1 MILATT
7 VNTSIRIGNTAVNL
21 TSSANVQQLI
31 ATAMS
36 SIHYFALT
44 VSLCIFLLAIVRNYT
59 QFGEHI
65 GVRFIGSLL
74 VVLVMIFSFPK
85 ICDAVQNATYSYSQ
99 GTSTTM
105 ENMFCWLT
113 EQKPN
118 AGKDPSEKQSLAQK
132 IAHFP
137 ESMLHAVQA
146 AMCNIFYVNGIFLG
160 KTIRDIVYFIFK
172 CLYNGV
178 LCLTPIFFAAMLI
191 PETKHIGVNFI
202 VTTVGIALMP
212 LCFLFGDLCNIWLAE
227 HMWNV
232 LGLGSN
238 GTFWNVLGL
247 GSNGTFWTLARS
259 GQALS
264 APVGTVL
271 GYIGFGI
278 AYALIAGVV
287 YVVLPF
293 LYMKLFRTGS
303 PGSPVGLMAT
313 AVGKAVNAAVVGG
326 SMLATA
332 GTAAPAAGAVAGG
345 SSAATGAANAA
356 KSAAKATQ
364 SGSGSAAKGLNKAAQ
379 EIDDAA
385 NASPGK

>member
-59 QFGEHI
+59 QFGEHV

-74 VVLVMIFSFPK
+74 VALVMIFSFPK

-238 GTFWNVLGL
+238 GTFW
-247 GSNGTFWTLARS
+247 TLARS

-287 YVVLPF
+287 YVILPF

-303 PGSPVGLMAT
+303 PGSPVGLMA
-313 AVGKAVNAAVVGG
+313 AAIGKAFNAAVVGG
-326 SMLATA
+326 TMCAAA
-332 GTAAPAAGAVAGG
+332 GTAAPAAGAVTGG
-345 SSAATGAANAA
+345 SSAATGAVNAA
-356 KSAAKATQ
+356 KSAAKTMQ
-364 SGSGSAAKGLNKAAQ
+364 SESDSVANEMNNIAQ
-379 EIDDAA
+379 EIDNAA

>member
-65 GVRFIGSLL
+65 GVRFIGSML

-172 CLYNGV
+172 CLYNGA

-202 VTTVGIALMP
+202 VTTVGIVLMP

-227 HMWNV
+227 HM
-232 LGLGSN
+232 
-238 GTFWNVLGL
+238 WNVLGL

-287 YVVLPF
+287 YVILPF

-303 PGSPVGLMAT
+303 PGSPVGLMA
-313 AVGKAVNAAVVGG
+313 AAIGKAFNAAVVGG
-326 SMLATA
+326 TMCAAA
-332 GTAAPAAGAVAGG
+332 GTAAPAAGAVTGG
-345 SSAATGAANAA
+345 SSAATGAVNAA
-356 KSAAKATQ
+356 KSAAKTMQ
-364 SGSGSAAKGLNKAAQ
+364 SESDSVANEMNNIAQ
-379 EIDDAA
+379 EIDNAA

>member
-36 SIHYFALT
+36 SIHYFALS

-99 GTSTTM
+99 GTSMTM

-118 AGKDPSEKQSLAQK
+118 AGKEPSEKQSLAQK

-137 ESMLHAVQA
+137 ESMLHAIQA

-227 HMWNV
+227 HM
-232 LGLGSN
+232 
-238 GTFWNVLGL
+238 WNVLGL

-345 SSAATGAANAA
+345 NSAAAGAANAA

-364 SGSGSAAKGLNKAAQ
+364 SGSDSAVKGMNKAAQ

>member
-65 GVRFIGSLL
+65 GVRFIASLL

-99 GTSTTM
+99 GTSMTM

-137 ESMLHAVQA
+137 ENMLHAVQA

-172 CLYNGV
+172 CLYNGA

-227 HMWNV
+227 HM
-232 LGLGSN
+232 
-238 GTFWNVLGL
+238 WNVLGL

-303 PGSPVGLMAT
+303 PGSPVGLMAM
-313 AVGKAVNAAVVGG
+313 AVGKAFNAAVVGG

-332 GTAAPAAGAVAGG
+332 GTAAPAAGAVTGG

-364 SGSGSAAKGLNKAAQ
+364 SGSDSAVKGMNKAAQ

>member
-99 GTSTTM
+99 GTSMTM

-118 AGKDPSEKQSLAQK
+118 AGKEPSEKQSLAQK

-137 ESMLHAVQA
+137 ESMLHAIQA

-172 CLYNGV
+172 CLYNGA

-202 VTTVGIALMP
+202 VMTVGIVLMP

-227 HMWNV
+227 HM
-232 LGLGSN
+232 
-238 GTFWNVLGL
+238 WNVLGL

-287 YVVLPF
+287 YVILPF

-303 PGSPVGLMAT
+303 PGSPVGLMA
-313 AVGKAVNAAVVGG
+313 AAIGKAFNAAVVGG
-326 SMLATA
+326 TMCAAA
-332 GTAAPAAGAVAGG
+332 GTAAPAAGAVTGG
-345 SSAATGAANAA
+345 SSAATGAVNAA
-356 KSAAKATQ
+356 KSAAKTMQ
-364 SGSGSAAKGLNKAAQ
+364 SESDSVANEMNNIAQ
-379 EIDDAA
+379 EIDNAA

>member
-59 QFGEHI
+59 LFGEHV

-172 CLYNGV
+172 CLYNGA

-227 HMWNV
+227 HM
-232 LGLGSN
+232 
-238 GTFWNVLGL
+238 WNVLGL

-303 PGSPVGLMAT
+303 PGSPVGLMAM
-313 AVGKAVNAAVVGG
+313 AVGKAFNAAVVGG

-356 KSAAKATQ
+356 NAAKSAAKATQ
-364 SGSGSAAKGLNKAAQ
+364 SGSDSAVKGMNKAAQ
-379 EIDDAA
+379 EIDDVA

>member
-36 SIHYFALT
+36 SIHYFALS

-99 GTSTTM
+99 GTSMTM

-172 CLYNGV
+172 CLYNGA

-202 VTTVGIALMP
+202 VTTVGIVLMP

-227 HMWNV
+227 HM
-232 LGLGSN
+232 
-238 GTFWNVLGL
+238 WNVLGL

-287 YVVLPF
+287 YVILPF

-303 PGSPVGLMAT
+303 PGSPVGLMA
-313 AVGKAVNAAVVGG
+313 AAIGKAFNAAVVGG
-326 SMLATA
+326 TMCAAA
-332 GTAAPAAGAVAGG
+332 GTAAPAAGAVTGG
-345 SSAATGAANAA
+345 SSAATGAVNAA
-356 KSAAKATQ
+356 KSAAKTMQ
-364 SGSGSAAKGLNKAAQ
+364 SESDSVANEMNNIAQ
-379 EIDDAA
+379 EIDNAA

>member
-99 GTSTTM
+99 GTSMTM

-137 ESMLHAVQA
+137 ESMLHAFQA

-172 CLYNGV
+172 CLHNGA

-191 PETKHIGVNFI
+191 PETKHIGINFI

-238 GTFWNVLGL
+238 GM
-247 GSNGTFWTLARS
+247 FWTLARS

-271 GYIGFGI
+271 GYVGFGI

-313 AVGKAVNAAVVGG
+313 AIGKAVNAAVVGG

-364 SGSGSAAKGLNKAAQ
+364 GGSGSAAKGMNKAAQ

>member
-59 QFGEHI
+59 QFGEHV

-74 VVLVMIFSFPK
+74 VALVMIFSFPK

-172 CLYNGV
+172 CLYNGA

-232 LGLGSN
+232 LGLGN
-238 GTFWNVLGL
+238 
-247 GSNGTFWTLARS
+247 NGTFWTLARN

-303 PGSPVGLMAT
+303 PGSPVGLMAM
-313 AVGKAVNAAVVGG
+313 AVGKAFNAAVVGG

-332 GTAAPAAGAVAGG
+332 GTAAPAAGAVTGG

-364 SGSGSAAKGLNKAAQ
+364 SGSDSAVKGMNKAAQ

>member
-21 TSSANVQQLI
+21 TSAANVQQLI

-36 SIHYFALT
+36 SIHYFALS

-99 GTSTTM
+99 GTSMTM

-118 AGKDPSEKQSLAQK
+118 AGKEPSEKQSLAQK

-172 CLYNGV
+172 CLYNGA

-202 VTTVGIALMP
+202 VTTVGIVLMP

-227 HMWNV
+227 HM
-232 LGLGSN
+232 
-238 GTFWNVLGL
+238 WNVLGL

-287 YVVLPF
+287 YVILPF

-313 AVGKAVNAAVVGG
+313 AIGNAFNAAVVGG
-326 SMLATA
+326 TMCAAA
-332 GTAAPAAGAVAGG
+332 GTAASAAGAMTGG

-364 SGSGSAAKGLNKAAQ
+364 SESDSAANEAQ
-379 EIDDAA
+379 EIDNAA
-385 NASPGK
+385 NASPGKRESYEQS

>member
-7 VNTSIRIGNTAVNL
+7 VNTSIRIENTAVNL

-118 AGKDPSEKQSLAQK
+118 AGKDPSEKQNLAQK

-172 CLYNGV
+172 CLYNGA

-227 HMWNV
+227 HM
-232 LGLGSN
+232 
-238 GTFWNVLGL
+238 WNVLGL

-332 GTAAPAAGAVAGG
+332 GTAAPAASAVTGG

>member
-21 TSSANVQQLI
+21 TSAANVQQLI

-172 CLYNGV
+172 CLYNGA

-202 VTTVGIALMP
+202 MTTVGIALMP

-232 LGLGSN
+232 
-238 GTFWNVLGL
+238 FGL

-303 PGSPVGLMAT
+303 PGSPVGLMA
-313 AVGKAVNAAVVGG
+313 AAIGKAFNAAVVGG
-326 SMLATA
+326 TMCAAA
-332 GTAAPAAGAVAGG
+332 GTAAPAARAVTGG
-345 SSAATGAANAA
+345 SSAATGAVNAA
-356 KSAAKATQ
+356 KSAAKTMQ
-364 SGSGSAAKGLNKAAQ
+364 SESDSVANEMNNIAQ
-379 EIDDAA
+379 EIDNAA

>member
-1 MILATT
+1 MMMMLATT
-7 VNTSIRIGNTAVNL
+7 VNTSIRIGDTAVNL

-31 ATAMS
+31 AAAML

-59 QFGEHI
+59 QFGEHV

-85 ICDAVQNATYSYSQ
+85 ICDAIQKATYSYSQ
-99 GTSTTM
+99 GTSTTI

-118 AGKDPSEKQSLAQK
+118 AGKDPSEKQNLAQK
-132 IAHFP
+132 IVHFP
-137 ESMLHAVQA
+137 ESMLHAIQA

-172 CLYNGV
+172 CLYNGA

-202 VTTVGIALMP
+202 VTTTGIALMP

-232 LGLGSN
+232 LGLGNN
-238 GTFWNVLGL
+238 GM
-247 GSNGTFWTLARS
+247 FWTLARS
-259 GQALS
+259 GQALA

-278 AYALIAGVV
+278 AYALIAAVV

-303 PGSPVGLMAT
+303 PGSPVGLIAGT
-313 AVGKAVNAAVVGG
+313 IGKAVNAAIVGG
-326 SMLATA
+326 AMVATA
-332 GTAAPAAGAVAGG
+332 GTAAPAAGAAAGG
-345 SSAATGAANAA
+345 ASGTSGALNAVKGATRTA
-356 KSAAKATQ
+356 Q
-364 SGSGSAAKGLNKAAQ
+364 SGSGNSGRIAG

-385 NASPGK
+385 NSSPGK

>member
-59 QFGEHI
+59 LFGEHV

-160 KTIRDIVYFIFK
+160 KTIRDIVYFVFK
-172 CLYNGV
+172 CLYNGA

-238 GTFWNVLGL
+238 GTFW
-247 GSNGTFWTLARS
+247 TLARS

-287 YVVLPF
+287 YVILPF

-303 PGSPVGLMAT
+303 PGSPVGLMA
-313 AVGKAVNAAVVGG
+313 AAIGKAFNAAVVGG

-345 SSAATGAANAA
+345 NSAATGAANAA
-356 KSAAKATQ
+356 QSAAKATQ
-364 SGSGSAAKGLNKAAQ
+364 TGSDSAVKGMNKAAQ

>member
-118 AGKDPSEKQSLAQK
+118 AGREPSEKQSLAQK

-172 CLYNGV
+172 CLYNGA
-178 LCLTPIFFAAMLI
+178 LCLTPVFFAAMLI

-232 LGLGSN
+232 LGLGNN
-238 GTFWNVLGL
+238 GM
-247 GSNGTFWTLARS
+247 FWTLARS

-303 PGSPVGLMAT
+303 PGSPVGLMAM
-313 AVGKAVNAAVVGG
+313 AVGKALNAAVVGG
-326 SMLATA
+326 SMLASA
-332 GTAAPAAGAVAGG
+332 GAAAPVAGAVTGG

-356 KSAAKATQ
+356 QSAAKATQ

>member
-31 ATAMS
+31 ATAIS

-59 QFGEHI
+59 QFGEHV

-238 GTFWNVLGL
+238 GTFW
-247 GSNGTFWTLARS
+247 TLARS

-271 GYIGFGI
+271 GYVGFGI

-313 AVGKAVNAAVVGG
+313 AIGKAVNAAVVGG

-332 GTAAPAAGAVAGG
+332 GTAAPAAGAVTGG
-345 SSAATGAANAA
+345 SAAATGAANAA
-356 KSAAKATQ
+356 QSAAKATQ
-364 SGSGSAAKGLNKAAQ
+364 TGSDSAVKGMNKAAQ

>member
-1 MILATT
+1 
-7 VNTSIRIGNTAVNL
+7 
-21 TSSANVQQLI
+21 
-31 ATAMS
+31 MS

-172 CLYNGV
+172 CLYNGA

-202 VTTVGIALMP
+202 VTTVGIALML

-227 HMWNV
+227 HM
-232 LGLGSN
+232 
-238 GTFWNVLGL
+238 WNVLGL

-313 AVGKAVNAAVVGG
+313 AIGKAVNAAVVGG

-364 SGSGSAAKGLNKAAQ
+364 TGSDSAAKGMNKAAQ

>member
-118 AGKDPSEKQSLAQK
+118 AGKDSSEKQSLAQK

-146 AMCNIFYVNGIFLG
+146 AMCNIFYVNGILLG

-172 CLYNGV
+172 CLYNGA

-232 LGLGSN
+232 LGLGN
-238 GTFWNVLGL
+238 
-247 GSNGTFWTLARS
+247 NGTFWTLARN

-303 PGSPVGLMAT
+303 PGSPVGLMAM
-313 AVGKAVNAAVVGG
+313 AVGKAFNAAVVGG

-332 GTAAPAAGAVAGG
+332 GTAAPAAGAVTGG
-345 SSAATGAANAA
+345 SSAAIGAANAA

-364 SGSGSAAKGLNKAAQ
+364 SGSDSAVKGMNKAAQ

>member
-7 VNTSIRIGNTAVNL
+7 VNTSIRIGDTAVNL

-99 GTSTTM
+99 GTSMTM

-118 AGKDPSEKQSLAQK
+118 AGKEPSEKQSLAQK

-137 ESMLHAVQA
+137 ESMLHAIQA

-172 CLYNGV
+172 CLYNGA

-202 VTTVGIALMP
+202 VTTVGIVLMP

-227 HMWNV
+227 HM
-232 LGLGSN
+232 
-238 GTFWNVLGL
+238 WNVLGL

-287 YVVLPF
+287 YVILPF

-303 PGSPVGLMAT
+303 PGSPVGLMA
-313 AVGKAVNAAVVGG
+313 AAIGKAFNAAVVGG
-326 SMLATA
+326 TMCAAA
-332 GTAAPAAGAVAGG
+332 GTAAPAAGAVTGG
-345 SSAATGAANAA
+345 SSAATGAVNAA
-356 KSAAKATQ
+356 KSAAKTMQ
-364 SGSGSAAKGLNKAAQ
+364 SESDSVANEMNNIAQ
-379 EIDDAA
+379 EIDNAA

>member
-74 VVLVMIFSFPK
+74 VALVMIFSFPK

-99 GTSTTM
+99 GTSMTM

-118 AGKDPSEKQSLAQK
+118 AGKEPSEKQSLAQK

-137 ESMLHAVQA
+137 ESMLHAIQA

-172 CLYNGV
+172 CLYNGA

-202 VTTVGIALMP
+202 VTTVGIVLMP

-227 HMWNV
+227 HM
-232 LGLGSN
+232 
-238 GTFWNVLGL
+238 WNVLGL

-287 YVVLPF
+287 YVILPF

-303 PGSPVGLMAT
+303 PGSPVGLMA
-313 AVGKAVNAAVVGG
+313 AAIGKAFNAAVVGG
-326 SMLATA
+326 TMCAAA
-332 GTAAPAAGAVAGG
+332 GTAAPAAGAVTGG
-345 SSAATGAANAA
+345 SSAATGAVNAA
-356 KSAAKATQ
+356 KSAAKTMQ
-364 SGSGSAAKGLNKAAQ
+364 SESDSVANEMNNIAQ

>member
-31 ATAMS
+31 ATALS

-99 GTSTTM
+99 GTSMTM

-118 AGKDPSEKQSLAQK
+118 AGKEPSEKQSLAQK

-172 CLYNGV
+172 CLYNGA

-238 GTFWNVLGL
+238 GTFW
-247 GSNGTFWTLARS
+247 TLARS

-271 GYIGFGI
+271 GYVGFGI

-332 GTAAPAAGAVAGG
+332 GTAAPAAGAVTGG

-364 SGSGSAAKGLNKAAQ
+364 SGSDSAVKGMNKAAQ

>member
-59 QFGEHI
+59 LFGEHV

-160 KTIRDIVYFIFK
+160 KTIRDIVYFVFK
-172 CLYNGV
+172 CLYNGA

-238 GTFWNVLGL
+238 GTFW
-247 GSNGTFWTLARS
+247 TLARS

-271 GYIGFGI
+271 GYVGFGI

-303 PGSPVGLMAT
+303 PGSPVGLMAM
-313 AVGKAVNAAVVGG
+313 AVGKAFNAAVVGG

-332 GTAAPAAGAVAGG
+332 GTAAPAAGAVTGG
-345 SSAATGAANAA
+345 SSAAAGAANAA

>member
-1 MILATT
+1 MMMMLATT
-7 VNTSIRIGNTAVNL
+7 VNTSIRIGDTAVNL

-31 ATAMS
+31 AAAML

-59 QFGEHI
+59 QFGEHV

-85 ICDAVQNATYSYSQ
+85 ICDAIQKATYSYSQ
-99 GTSTTM
+99 GTSTTI

-132 IAHFP
+132 IVHFP
-137 ESMLHAVQA
+137 ESMLHAIQA

-172 CLYNGV
+172 CLYNGA

-202 VTTVGIALMP
+202 VTTTGIALMP

-238 GTFWNVLGL
+238 GTFWA
-247 GSNGTFWTLARS
+247 LARS
-259 GQALS
+259 GQALA

-278 AYALIAGVV
+278 AYALIAAVV

-303 PGSPVGLMAT
+303 PGSPVGLIAG
-313 AVGKAVNAAVVGG
+313 AIGKAVNAAIVGG
-326 SMLATA
+326 AMVATA
-332 GTAAPAAGAVAGG
+332 GTAAPAAGAAAGG
-345 SSAATGAANAA
+345 ASGTSGALNAVKGATRTA
-356 KSAAKATQ
+356 Q
-364 SGSGSAAKGLNKAAQ
+364 SGSGNSGRIAG

-385 NASPGK
+385 NSSPGK

>member
-99 GTSTTM
+99 GTSMTM

-118 AGKDPSEKQSLAQK
+118 AGKEPSEKQSLAQK

-137 ESMLHAVQA
+137 ESMLHAIQA

-172 CLYNGV
+172 CLYNGA

-238 GTFWNVLGL
+238 GTFW
-247 GSNGTFWTLARS
+247 TLARS

-287 YVVLPF
+287 YVILPF

-313 AVGKAVNAAVVGG
+313 AIGKAFNAAVVGG
-326 SMLATA
+326 TMCAAA
-332 GTAAPAAGAVAGG
+332 GTAAPAAGAVTGG
-345 SSAATGAANAA
+345 SSAATGAVNAA
-356 KSAAKATQ
+356 KSAAKTMQ
-364 SGSGSAAKGLNKAAQ
+364 SESDSVANEMNNIAQ
-379 EIDDAA
+379 EIDNAA

>member
-118 AGKDPSEKQSLAQK
+118 AGREPSEKQTLAQK

-172 CLYNGV
+172 CLYNGA

-232 LGLGSN
+232 LGLGNN
-238 GTFWNVLGL
+238 GM
-247 GSNGTFWTLARS
+247 FWTLARS

-303 PGSPVGLMAT
+303 PGSPVGLMAM
-313 AVGKAVNAAVVGG
+313 AVGKALNAAVVGG
-326 SMLATA
+326 SILASA
-332 GTAAPAAGAVAGG
+332 GAAAPVAGAVTGG
-345 SSAATGAANAA
+345 SSAAAGAANAA

-364 SGSGSAAKGLNKAAQ
+364 AGSDSAAKGMNKAAQ

>member
-99 GTSTTM
+99 GTSMTM

-118 AGKDPSEKQSLAQK
+118 AGKEPSEKQSLAQK

-137 ESMLHAVQA
+137 ESMLHAIQA

-172 CLYNGV
+172 CLYNGA

-202 VTTVGIALMP
+202 VTTVGIVLMP

-227 HMWNV
+227 HM
-232 LGLGSN
+232 
-238 GTFWNVLGL
+238 WNVLGL

-287 YVVLPF
+287 YVILPF

-313 AVGKAVNAAVVGG
+313 AIGKAFNAAVVGG
-326 SMLATA
+326 TMCVAA

-356 KSAAKATQ
+356 KSAAKAMQ
-364 SGSGSAAKGLNKAAQ
+364 SGSDSAAKEMNKAAQ

>member
-85 ICDAVQNATYSYSQ
+85 ICDAVQNSTYSYSQ
-99 GTSTTM
+99 GTSMTM

-118 AGKDPSEKQSLAQK
+118 AGKEPSEKQSLAQK

-137 ESMLHAVQA
+137 ESMLHAIQA

-172 CLYNGV
+172 CLYNGA

-202 VTTVGIALMP
+202 VTTVGIVLMP

-227 HMWNV
+227 HM
-232 LGLGSN
+232 
-238 GTFWNVLGL
+238 WNVLGL

-287 YVVLPF
+287 YAILPF

-303 PGSPVGLMAT
+303 PGSPVGLMAAT
-313 AVGKAVNAAVVGG
+313 IGKAFNAAVVGG
-326 SMLATA
+326 TMCAAA
-332 GTAAPAAGAVAGG
+332 GTAAPAAGAVTGG
-345 SSAATGAANAA
+345 SSAATGAVNAA
-356 KSAAKATQ
+356 KSAAKTMQ
-364 SGSGSAAKGLNKAAQ
+364 SESDSVANEMNNIAQ
-379 EIDDAA
+379 EIDNAA

>member
-7 VNTSIRIGNTAVNL
+7 VNTSIRIENTAVNL

-118 AGKDPSEKQSLAQK
+118 AGKDPSEKQNLAQK

-172 CLYNGV
+172 CLYNGA

-238 GTFWNVLGL
+238 GTFW
-247 GSNGTFWTLARS
+247 TLARS

-271 GYIGFGI
+271 GYVGFGI

-313 AVGKAVNAAVVGG
+313 AIGKAVNAAVVGG

-332 GTAAPAAGAVAGG
+332 GTAAPAAGAVTGG

-364 SGSGSAAKGLNKAAQ
+364 SGSGSAVKGMNKAAQ

>member
-74 VVLVMIFSFPK
+74 VALVMIFSFPK

-172 CLYNGV
+172 CLYNGA

-227 HMWNV
+227 HM
-232 LGLGSN
+232 
-238 GTFWNVLGL
+238 WNVLGL

-303 PGSPVGLMAT
+303 PGSPVGLMT
-313 AVGKAVNAAVVGG
+313 MAVGKAFNAAVVGG

-345 SSAATGAANAA
+345 SSAATGVANAA

-364 SGSGSAAKGLNKAAQ
+364 SGSDSAVKGMNKAAQ

>member
-172 CLYNGV
+172 CLYNGA

-227 HMWNV
+227 HM
-232 LGLGSN
+232 
-238 GTFWNVLGL
+238 WNVLGL

-303 PGSPVGLMAT
+303 PGSPVGLMAM
-313 AVGKAVNAAVVGG
+313 AVGKAFNAAVVGG

-364 SGSGSAAKGLNKAAQ
+364 TGSDSAAKGLNKAAQ

>member
-59 QFGEHI
+59 LFGEHV

-160 KTIRDIVYFIFK
+160 KTIRDIVYFVFK
-172 CLYNGV
+172 CLYNGA

-238 GTFWNVLGL
+238 GTFW
-247 GSNGTFWTLARS
+247 TLARS

-271 GYIGFGI
+271 GYVGFGI

-303 PGSPVGLMAT
+303 PGSPVGLMAM
-313 AVGKAVNAAVVGG
+313 AVGKAFNAAVVGG

-332 GTAAPAAGAVAGG
+332 GTAAPAAGAVTGG
-345 SSAATGAANAA
+345 SSAAAGAANAA

-379 EIDDAA
+379 EIDDVA

>member
-172 CLYNGV
+172 CLYNGA

-227 HMWNV
+227 HM
-232 LGLGSN
+232 
-238 GTFWNVLGL
+238 WNVLGL

-303 PGSPVGLMAT
+303 PGSPVGLMAM
-313 AVGKAVNAAVVGG
+313 AVGKAFNAAVVGG

-356 KSAAKATQ
+356 NAAKSAAKATQ
-364 SGSGSAAKGLNKAAQ
+364 SGNDSAVKGMNKAAQ

>member
-1 MILATT
+1 MMMMLATT
-7 VNTSIRIGNTAVNL
+7 VNTSIRIGDTAVNL

-31 ATAMS
+31 AAAML

-85 ICDAVQNATYSYSQ
+85 ICDAIQKATYSYSQ
-99 GTSTTM
+99 GTSTTI

-118 AGKDPSEKQSLAQK
+118 AGKDPSEKQNLAQK
-132 IAHFP
+132 IVHFP
-137 ESMLHAVQA
+137 ESMLHAIQA

-172 CLYNGV
+172 CLYNGA

-202 VTTVGIALMP
+202 VTTTGIALMP

-232 LGLGSN
+232 LGLGNN
-238 GTFWNVLGL
+238 GM
-247 GSNGTFWTLARS
+247 FWTLARS
-259 GQALS
+259 GQALA

-278 AYALIAGVV
+278 AYALIAAVV

-303 PGSPVGLMAT
+303 PGSPVGLIAG
-313 AVGKAVNAAVVGG
+313 AIGKAVNAAIVGG
-326 SMLATA
+326 AMVATA
-332 GTAAPAAGAVAGG
+332 GTAAPAAGAAAGG
-345 SSAATGAANAA
+345 ASGTSGALNAVKGATRTA
-356 KSAAKATQ
+356 Q
-364 SGSGSAAKGLNKAAQ
+364 SGSGNSGRIAG

-385 NASPGK
+385 NSSPGK

>member
-99 GTSTTM
+99 GTSMTM

-118 AGKDPSEKQSLAQK
+118 AGKEPSEKQSLAQK

-137 ESMLHAVQA
+137 ESMLHAIQA

-172 CLYNGV
+172 CLYNGA

-202 VTTVGIALMP
+202 VTTVGIVLMP

-227 HMWNV
+227 HM
-232 LGLGSN
+232 
-238 GTFWNVLGL
+238 WNVLGL

-287 YVVLPF
+287 YVILPF

-303 PGSPVGLMAT
+303 PGSPVGLMA
-313 AVGKAVNAAVVGG
+313 AAIGKAFNAAVVGG
-326 SMLATA
+326 TMCAAA
-332 GTAAPAAGAVAGG
+332 GTASPAAGAVTGG

-364 SGSGSAAKGLNKAAQ
+364 SGSDSAAKGMNKAAQ

>member
-99 GTSTTM
+99 GTSMTM

-118 AGKDPSEKQSLAQK
+118 AGKEPSEKQSLAQK

-137 ESMLHAVQA
+137 ESMLHAIQA

-172 CLYNGV
+172 CLYNGA

-202 VTTVGIALMP
+202 VTTVGIVLMP

-232 LGLGSN
+232 LGLGS
-238 GTFWNVLGL
+238 
-247 GSNGTFWTLARS
+247 SGTFWTLARS

-287 YVVLPF
+287 YVILPF

-303 PGSPVGLMAT
+303 PGSPVGLMA
-313 AVGKAVNAAVVGG
+313 AAIGKAFNAAVVGG
-326 SMLATA
+326 TMCAAA
-332 GTAAPAAGAVAGG
+332 GTAAPAAGAVTGG
-345 SSAATGAANAA
+345 SSAATGAVNAA
-356 KSAAKATQ
+356 KSAAKTMQ
-364 SGSGSAAKGLNKAAQ
+364 SESDSVANEMNNIAQ
-379 EIDDAA
+379 EIDNAA

>member
-99 GTSTTM
+99 GTSMTM

-118 AGKDPSEKQSLAQK
+118 AGKEPSEKQSLAQK

-137 ESMLHAVQA
+137 ESMLHAIQA

-172 CLYNGV
+172 CLYNGA

-202 VTTVGIALMP
+202 VTTVGIVLMP

-227 HMWNV
+227 HM
-232 LGLGSN
+232 
-238 GTFWNVLGL
+238 WNVLGL

-287 YVVLPF
+287 YVILPF

-332 GTAAPAAGAVAGG
+332 GTAAPAAGAVTGG
-345 SSAATGAANAA
+345 SSAATGAVNAA
-356 KSAAKATQ
+356 KSAAKTMQ
-364 SGSGSAAKGLNKAAQ
+364 SESDSVANEMNNIAQ
-379 EIDDAA
+379 EIDNAA

>member
-172 CLYNGV
+172 CLYNGA

-202 VTTVGIALMP
+202 VATVGIALMP

-227 HMWNV
+227 HM
-232 LGLGSN
+232 
-238 GTFWNVLGL
+238 WNVLGL

-313 AVGKAVNAAVVGG
+313 AIGKAVNAAVVGG
-326 SMLATA
+326 SMFATA

-364 SGSGSAAKGLNKAAQ
+364 SGSDSAVKGMNKAAQ

>member
-74 VVLVMIFSFPK
+74 VVLVMIFSFTK

-99 GTSTTM
+99 GTSMTM

-118 AGKDPSEKQSLAQK
+118 AGKEPSEKQSLAQK

-172 CLYNGV
+172 CLYNGA

-202 VTTVGIALMP
+202 VTTVGIVLMP

-227 HMWNV
+227 HM
-232 LGLGSN
+232 
-238 GTFWNVLGL
+238 WNVLGL

-278 AYALIAGVV
+278 AYALIAGIV
-287 YVVLPF
+287 YVILPF

-303 PGSPVGLMAT
+303 PGSPVGLMAM
-313 AVGKAVNAAVVGG
+313 AVGKAFNAAVVGG

-345 SSAATGAANAA
+345 NSAAAGAANAA
-356 KSAAKATQ
+356 KSAAKAMQ
-364 SGSGSAAKGLNKAAQ
+364 SESDSVANEMNNIAQ

>member
-21 TSSANVQQLI
+21 TSSVNVQQLI

-118 AGKDPSEKQSLAQK
+118 AGKDPSEKQNLAQK

-172 CLYNGV
+172 CLYNGA

-238 GTFWNVLGL
+238 GTFW
-247 GSNGTFWTLARS
+247 TLARS

-271 GYIGFGI
+271 GYVGFGI

-293 LYMKLFRTGS
+293 LYMKVFRTGS

-313 AVGKAVNAAVVGG
+313 AIGKAVNAAVVGG

-332 GTAAPAAGAVAGG
+332 GTAAPAASAVTGG

-364 SGSGSAAKGLNKAAQ
+364 SGSDSAAKGMNKAAQ